1 MHIKKHLAFLALIV
15 IAISCKKKPV
25 ETDNIFKYR
34 DYISYTT
41 SGVVSVTAPIKI
53 NLAEEVEGYE
63 AEQELDAGL
72 ISTKPH
78 IQGTLKALNK
88 HTLIFTPDE
97 TLEPATAYGVTVK
110 LGNIYKTIPAE
121 FKNYTFEFKTITPS
135 FSINTN
141 NLQSYSKE
149 WQYVLGQLRS
159 SDVITLED
167 AKQLVSAKQN
177 KKDLNLVW
185 LEVPE
190 PSKYF
195 EFRID
200 SIKRQ
205 IEDSKIDIAWNG
217 KAIKAENKGENF
229 INIPGKNNFSIVET
243 NVIQNPEQYLSIN
256 FSDPL
261 KKQQNF
267 AGLVTIQ
274 NVKNPKYIVDGNVLK
289 VYPDAKLV
297 GDIRVD
303 VFTGI
308 KNTDGFILK
317 TAFTQNL
324 TFEELISPRGVGVS
338 PAA

>member
-1 MHIKKHLAFLALIV
+1 MNIKKHLLLLLILNLV
-15 IAISCKKKPV
+15 FSCKKKPV

-41 SGVVSVTAPIKI
+41 SGIVSVLEPIKI
-53 NLAEEVEGYE
+53 SLANEVEGWE
-63 AEQELDAGL
+63 AEQNIDDA
-72 ISTKPH
+72 IIKTQPH

-88 HTLIFTPDE
+88 HTLLFTPDE
-97 TLEPATAYGVTVK
+97 PLEPATEYAVTVK
-110 LGNIYKTIPAE
+110 LGELYKSIPNE
-121 FKNYTFEFKTITPS
+121 FEDYTFQFKTITPS
-135 FSINTN
+135 FSIMTN

-167 AKQLVSAKQN
+167 AKKLVSAKQN

-185 LEVPE
+185 LEMLE

-200 SIKRQ
+200 SIKRD
-205 IEDSKIDIAWNG
+205 IEDSKIDIAWDG
-217 KAIKAENKGENF
+217 KAIKAENKGDNF

-243 NVIQNPEQYLSIN
+243 QVIQNPEQYLSLN

-289 VYPDAKLV
+289 VYPDSKLV
-297 GDIRVD
+297 GDIKVD

-308 KNTDGFILK
+308 N
-317 TAFTQNL
+317 
-324 TFEELISPRGVGVS
+324 
-338 PAA
+338 